1 MKWFLPCC
9 FACSKPQNRWY
20 FRRAPEPTDIIWE
33 HMNVH
38 ICKRFINYLFSFVA
52 TVAIMGIC
60 FYVIE
65 GVKSFKNIK
74 DKDFKDKKK
83 DDDDLDLYETGVA
96 KIISWSASLAV
107 VIVNEALLVVMRRFS
122 LWE

>member
-1 MKWFLPCC
+1 
-9 FACSKPQNRWY
+9 
-20 FRRAPEPTDIIWE
+20 
-33 HMNVH
+33 
-38 ICKRFINYLFSFVA
+38 
-52 TVAIMGIC
+52 MGIC